1 MKYEEEFTQWLYT
14 KYPINNGDALIHYL
28 EDMMTYE
35 LFLNEM
41 GLVDE

>member
-28 EDMMTYE
+28 EQGDIAVIVIRVTKGE
-35 LFLNEM
+35 K
-41 GLVDE
+41 